1 MHDAVRKLGT
11 VTAIALILGACGDAT
26 SPNTPP
32 TADAGADQEVTLGET
47 AQLNGTGTDADGD
60 ALTYAWS
67 ITSAPSGSTA
77 AIMNASSASAQLTPD
92 VAGDYTLT
100 LQVSDGTDTATDDV
114 VITAALDTELAGTL
128 GSDTTLRDVGQDY
141 HVVGNLTLNAALTIE
156 PGVTLRFD
164 AGTRLIVGTGGSI
177 IAVGTEA
184 DTIRFLGTQ
193 DVAGHWDGIDVETTS
208 TDNQLTY
215 VEVANGGSGGWAD
228 VYVSSSGRIAIAH
241 SLIRASATSAV
252 EVASGGVLADFTENT
267 LASHTEA
274 DVTVPAGQ
282 VSALD
287 SLSSYG
293 DRIVIDASTLG
304 SDATWQ
310 ALNAPY
316 VSGGNLFVEGAL
328 TIDPGATLQF
338 GQGHRLVVDN
348 GGSLAAVG
356 TAEDTIRFLGTESSQ
371 GFWDGIEVATT
382 ANANE
387 LTYTEIA
394 NGGDGG
400 YANVYVQS
408 SGKVKITSSRIHDSS
423 TYGVDVEDNGSIE
436 GFTANTFADNAS
448 GALHVPTSVVGL
460 LDNASVYGGGST
472 GHMVEVFGGT
482 VASAQTWPRTDAPLV
497 FTSNAYIDDA
507 ITVEMGA
514 DLQFDQ
520 GVRLVV
526 ENAGS
531 LHAVGADTAII
542 TFRGRQ
548 DSPGY
553 WDGIEV
559 ATVSLD
565 NELTYTEVAN
575 GGDGGYAN
583 VYVQSSGRI
592 MITHSLFRDGG
603 THGIDVEQGGSLE
616 GFAVNGFQDNAM
628 AALNIPTDVMG
639 QLDGA
644 STYTGNNGTDGIN
657 VFGGTVS
664 TAQTWAKTDAPF
676 IFSAVGTIEG
686 AVTVEPG
693 ATILFAQGARLDVQG
708 TDGSLNAQGTASDTI
723 TFAGTQAAQGFWD
736 GINVETVSSDNVLD
750 YTDIGYGG
758 SQGYADVYIQSTGSA
773 TVTNSAIH
781 DSATYGIEVEAGGVL
796 TTDGSNSY
804 SNNASGDV
812 MIH

>member
-1 MHDAVRKLGT
+1 MHDAVRKLGA
-11 VTAIALILGACGDAT
+11 VTAIALILGACGDST

-32 TADAGADQEVTLGET
+32 TADAGADREVTVGE
-47 AQLNGTGTDADGD
+47 QVMLNGSGSDADGD

-77 AIMNASSASAQLTPD
+77 TIANATSASAQFTPD
-92 VAGDYTLT
+92 VSGDYTLT

-114 VITAALDTELAGTL
+114 VITAKLDTELAGTL
-128 GSDTTLRDVGQDY
+128 SSDTTLQDVGQDY

-184 DTIRFLGTQ
+184 DTIHFVGTQ
-193 DVAGHWDGIDVETTS
+193 DAAGHWDGIEVSTTA
-208 TDNQLTY
+208 TDNELMY
-215 VEVANGGSGGWAD
+215 VEVANGGSGGYAD
-228 VYVSSSGRIAIAH
+228 VYVGSSGRIAITH
-241 SLIRASATSAV
+241 SLIRGSSTSGV
-252 EVASGGVLADFTENT
+252 EVVSGGVLADFAENT
-267 LASHTEA
+267 LLNHADA
-274 DVTVPAGQ
+274 DVTLPAGQ

-287 SLSSYG
+287 SLSTYG
-293 DRIVIDASTLG
+293 DQVVINASTLG

-310 ALNAPY
+310 ALNVPY
-316 VSGGNLFVEGAL
+316 MSDGNIYIEAAL
-328 TIDPGATLQF
+328 TIAPGAALQF

-356 TAEDTIRFLGTESSQ
+356 MVDDTIRFTGAEASQ

-382 ANANE
+382 AAANE
-387 LTYTEIA
+387 LTYTEVA
-394 NGGDGG
+394 NGGSGG

-408 SGKVKITSSRIHDSS
+408 SGKVKITNSRIHDSS
-423 TYGVDVEDNGSIE
+423 TYGVDAEDNGSLD
-436 GFTANTFADNAS
+436 GFAANTFADNAD
-448 GALHVPTSVVGL
+448 GALHVPTSVVGQ
-460 LDNASVYGGGST
+460 LDNASVYGGGDT
-472 GHMVEVFGGT
+472 GHRIEVFGGT
-482 VASAQTWPRTDAPLV
+482 VATAQTWPSTDAPFV
-497 FTSNAYIDDA
+497 FTANGYIDGA

-514 DLQFDQ
+514 DLQFGQ

-526 ENAGS
+526 ENEGS
-531 LHAVGADTAII
+531 LHAVGTDNANI
-542 TFRGRQ
+542 TFRGLQ

-553 WDGIEV
+553 WDGIEI
-559 ATVSLD
+559 ATVNLD

-592 MITHSLFRDGG
+592 KITHSLIRASG
-603 THGIDVEQGGSLE
+603 TFGIDVEQGGSLE
-616 GFAVNGFQDNAM
+616 GFAVNGFQDNTLAG
-628 AALNIPTDVMG
+628 LNIPTNVMG
-639 QLDGA
+639 QVDGG
-644 STYTGNNGTDGIN
+644 STYTGSNGTDGIN

-664 TAQTWAKTDAPF
+664 TAQTWVKTDAPF
-676 IFSAVGTIEG
+676 IFSANGTIEG

-693 ATILFAQGARLDVQG
+693 ATILFGQGVRLDVQG
-708 TDGSLNAQGTASDTI
+708 TDGSLNAVGTASDTI

-750 YTDIGYGG
+750 YTDIGYAG
-758 SQGYADVYIQSTGSA
+758 SQGFADVYIQSTGSA
-773 TVTNSAIH
+773 TVTNSLIH
-781 DSATYGIEVEAGGVL
+781 DSSTYGIEVEAGGVL